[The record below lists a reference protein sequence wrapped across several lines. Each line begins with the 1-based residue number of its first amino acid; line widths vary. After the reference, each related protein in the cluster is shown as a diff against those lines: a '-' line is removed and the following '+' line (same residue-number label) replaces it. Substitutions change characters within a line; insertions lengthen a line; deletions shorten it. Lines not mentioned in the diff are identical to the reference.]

1 MAVEESSKRIH
12 KLTIGALKVIPMLL
26 AATTLLNQVLSFF
39 TIDWEVLGFIGGV
52 SLLPMLFLYLASY
65 CFKFCSYHRMFL
77 HYVVVCDIITL
88 YDYYIGIPISAVTL
102 FLLNLIIAGAFLF
115 LILYLHQKN
124 VRGYKETIAKNNR

>member
-1 MAVEESSKRIH
+1 MEESSRRIH
-12 KLTIGALKVIPMLL
+12 KLTIGGLKVIPMLL

-39 TIDWEVLGFIGGV
+39 NIDWEILGFIGGI
-52 SLLPMLFLYLASY
+52 SLLPMIFLYLASY

-102 FLLNLIIAGAFLF
+102 FLLNLIIAGVFLF
-115 LILYLHQKN
+115 IILYLHQKD
-124 VRGYKETIAKNNR
+124 VRSYKETVAKNNR